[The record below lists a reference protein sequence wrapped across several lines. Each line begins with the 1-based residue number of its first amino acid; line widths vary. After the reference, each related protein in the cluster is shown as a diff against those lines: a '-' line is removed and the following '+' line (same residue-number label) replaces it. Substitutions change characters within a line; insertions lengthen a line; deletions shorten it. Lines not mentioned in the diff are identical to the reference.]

1 VIGSR
6 RSGPR
11 RDSALELGVGIG
23 LWVVP
28 SVFALVAWWV
38 GWSAGVTVA
47 LAVAAAI
54 ALACWRLCRRSS
66 DGKDAA

>member
-1 VIGSR
+1 MIGSR

-11 RDSALELGVGIG
+11 RDSTLELGVGIG
-23 LWVVP
+23 LCVVP

-38 GWSAGVTVA
+38 GWRAGVTVA

-54 ALACWRLCRRSS
+54 ALVCWMLCRGRR
-66 DGKDAA
+66 DGRDAA